1 VNVWVGRTLNS
12 DLEHALVAPGT
23 TTGSVE
29 AWLKRLQFDLLY
41 AF

>member
-1 VNVWVGRTLNS
+1 VNVWLGRTLNS
-12 DLEHALVAPGT
+12 NLEHALVAPGT
-23 TTGSVE
+23 TPGSIE